1 MPASVTNA
9 TPGWALP
16 TSEAELLRR
25 QKDLLEQ
32 QLESLKR
39 TIEEISQRLDEL
51 ERGPVEP

>member
-1 MPASVTNA
+1 M
-9 TPGWALP
+9 
-16 TSEAELLRR
+16 
-25 QKDLLEQ
+25 EQ